1 MHFPRQLASQAA
13 LQPQGPG
20 AYDVVWGTDTTR
32 ILVLREMPEAEQNV
46 VWNLFSGDASRV
58 AAALQ
63 RVKPRLH
70 SWSSLLN
77 ELLEF
82 YGLEGI
88 AMPYTM
94 EDFEREAA
102 EKLLKKLTPE
112 QRLKGLSPEQRLEGM
127 SPEQLEELER
137 YLQTRKA
144 AKSKDAGSPQN
155 GGEQP

>member
-1 MHFPRQLASQAA
+1 MMWY
-13 LQPQGPG
+13 G
-20 AYDVVWGTDTTR
+20 ARTPPVSWCC
-32 ILVLREMPEAEQNV
+32 EMPEAEQNV
-46 VWNLFSGDASRV
+46 VWNLFSGDA
-58 AAALQ
+58 
-63 RVKPRLH
+63 RLH